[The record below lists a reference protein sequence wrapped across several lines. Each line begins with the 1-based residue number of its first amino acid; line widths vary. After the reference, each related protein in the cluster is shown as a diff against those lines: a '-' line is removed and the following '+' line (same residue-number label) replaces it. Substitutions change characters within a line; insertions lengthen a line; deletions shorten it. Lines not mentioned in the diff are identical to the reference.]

1 MLQLVIV
8 AIALIVAVY
17 CTTLMAGFLFKLV
30 FVSAAVAIGVATW
43 RAWQSA
49 S

>member
-8 AIALIVAVY
+8 AIALIFAVY
-17 CTTLMAGFLFKLV
+17 CTTLMAGLLFKLV
-30 FVSAAVAIGVATW
+30 FVSAAVAIAVATW
-43 RAWQSA
+43 RAWRGA

>member
-8 AIALIVAVY
+8 VIALVFAVY
-17 CTTLMAGFLFKLV
+17 CTTLMVGFLFKLV
-30 FVSAAVAIGVATW
+30 FVMAAVAIGLATW
-43 RAWQSA
+43 RAWRSA

>member
-8 AIALIVAVY
+8 AIALVFAVY

-30 FVSAAVAIGVATW
+30 FVIAAFAIGLATW
-43 RAWQSA
+43 RAWRAA